1 MLPDPWNTPTQYPQS
16 PLYAPPG
23 GSTFNTSDYFQR
35 MMQNIG
41 GFKTKVKE
49 GMEGAASRTGGPV
62 LTATGDI
69 RKARGGRGGA
79 LLGAVET
86 TLQDPVAG
94 LISAPIGIGG
104 GMLSNVATNMLTQGM
119 MAPGA
124 PAPIK
129 LAGGL
134 LRTVVPAIGGYASQ
148 QAAAKGVQSV
158 LSPGSQTPSA
168 AGVGGGGGLMGLG
181 SGLQDFSLNLPFL
194 GNIPVGERAKRRAEA
209 AYGREQTSKDLEM
222 ALDFQRRQGNIQMNQ
237 SIAEQRAINQIQT
250 EAYLNQMRGQAPILA
265 DMMRQETIARQSLLN
280 TQGAINQRL
289 ARLAG
294 TYDLAGR
301 SMAETGAY
309 ARTVAANSPLNAPL
323 MEAPNINFG

>member
-1 MLPDPWNTPTQYPQS
+1 MIPDPE
-16 PLYAPPG
+16 
-23 GSTFNTSDYFQR
+23 GSTVSSDWY
-35 MMQNIG
+35 QNLVNQLG
-41 GFKTKVKE
+41 GFKKRAKE
-49 GMEGAASRTGGPV
+49 SMEGAASRPGGFV
-62 LTATGDI
+62 LTAAGDI
-69 RKARGGRGGA
+69 RKARGGRGGS

-119 MAPGA
+119 MAPGV
-124 PAPIK
+124 PAPVR

-134 LRTVVPAIGGYASQ
+134 LRTVVPALGGYASQ

-168 AGVGGGGGLMGLG
+168 ASGGGGGGIMGLG

-209 AYGREQTSKDLEM
+209 AYGREQTSKNLEL
-222 ALDFQRRQGNIQMNQ
+222 ALDFQRRQGNLQMNQ
-237 SIAEQRAINQIQT
+237 NIAEQRAINQIQT
-250 EAYLNQMRGQAPILA
+250 EAYLNQMKGQAPILV
-265 DMMRQETIARQSLLN
+265 DMMRQETVARQSLLN

-294 TYDLAGR
+294 TYDLANR
-301 SMAETGAY
+301 SMAEAGAY
-309 ARTVAANSPLNAPL
+309 ARTVAATSPLNAPL